1 MRKLLVLIPTILLCI
16 IGAFTIKTKAAEIPI
31 DVSSEDGDC
40 GPIDDG
46 SYYTTSWFEEGAQI
60 TISADEAIDGI
71 YIKWESIPSAWTLKA
86 GDASISGGQYG
97 FLHEYV
103 KAGKGTSSVT
113 IQIPSGGA
121 EIAEVYAFSEG
132 TLPDYVQQWEPPY
145 DRADLLVFSA
155 HSDDEV
161 LFMGPSIVNLT
172 HNNTA
177 RVQVAYMS
185 DQYLTEPFRN
195 HEFLDG
201 LWEMGVTHYP
211 QFGKFIDLYS
221 ESLEEAE
228 GHNDIE
234 EVKAFVVETIRK
246 FKPQI
251 VVTHDLNGEYGH
263 GMHRMIA
270 KAVADTADLT
280 GDASQYPE
288 SAQKYGAW
296 DVPKTY
302 LHLYWE
308 NQIVLPTREALSDFG
323 GRTALQVCKDAF
335 EKHGSQQ
342 GPTFW
347 VDDGYDD
354 DGNRNDY
361 QYSCAEYGL
370 YRTTVGTDTG
380 NSMLENLVT
389 YDEQERREAE
399 TATEQESE
407 TPKSPEKETN
417 RGSRKIL
424 WIIILAVIIVLIVVI
439 IILLVRRKAAKERQR
454 QQHRERLRVRNQ
466 RPQQTEQKSQSGSGQ
481 RPQQRTGKRTQQRS
495 GQRTQQS
502 QNSGQRPP
510 ARRTVDRSGSKN
522 TGRTDNRK

>member
-1 MRKLLVLIPTILLCI
+1 MKKLWVLLPAILLCI
-16 IGAFTIKTKAAEIPI
+16 LGAFALKTKAAEIPI
-31 DVSSEDGDC
+31 DVDSPDYDC

-46 SYYTTSWFEEGAQI
+46 SYYTTTWFDEGAEI
-60 TISADEAIDGI
+60 TISSEETIDGV
-71 YIKWESIPSAWTLKA
+71 YIKWESIPKPWTLKA
-86 GDASISGGQYG
+86 GDASISAGQYG

-103 KAGKGTSSVT
+103 KAGKGTKSVT

-132 TLPDYVQQWEPPY
+132 ALPDYVQQWEPPY

-161 LFMGPSIVNLT
+161 LYMGPSIVNLT

-228 GHNDIE
+228 GHNDME
-234 EVKAFVVETIRK
+234 EVKAYVVETIRR

-270 KAVADTADLT
+270 KAVADTAALT

-308 NQIVLPTREALSDFG
+308 NQIVLPTRESLSDFG
-323 GRTALQVCKDAF
+323 GRTVLQVCKDAF

-370 YRTTVGTDTG
+370 FRTTVGTDTG

-399 TATEQESE
+399 TTTEPESE
-407 TPKSPEKETN
+407 TPTTPEKGKSN
-417 RGSRKIL
+417 GSGKIL
-424 WIIILAVIIVLIVVI
+424 WIVILLILLVIIIVVI
-439 IILLVRRKAAKERQR
+439 ILLLRKKAAREKQR
-454 QQHRERLRVRNQ
+454 QQHRARQQ
-466 RPQQTEQKSQSGSGQ
+466 RPQQSQQK
-481 RPQQRTGKRTQQRS
+481 RQQQN
-495 GQRTQQS
+495 GQRTQQKS
-502 QNSGQRPP
+502 QQKRTTQQSGTRPP
-510 ARRTVDRSGSKN
+510 SRRTVDRANSGNK
-522 TGRTDNRK
+522 GRKDTR

>member
-1 MRKLLVLIPTILLCI
+1 MKKFLIAIPVLFLCI
-16 IGAFTIKTKAAEIPI
+16 FGIFAFRAKAAEIAI
-31 DVSSEDGDC
+31 DVDSQTAYCGD
-40 GPIDDG
+40 IDDG
-46 SYYTTSWFEEGAQI
+46 GYMTTTWFDEGTEI
-60 TISADEAIDGI
+60 TISAEENIDGI
-71 YIKWESIPSAWTLKA
+71 YIKWESIPNPWTLTA
-86 GDASISGGQYG
+86 GDASISAGQYG

-103 KAGKGTSSVT
+103 KVAKGTNSVT
-113 IQIPSGGA
+113 IHIPDGGA
-121 EIAEVYAFSEG
+121 EIAEVYAFSAGE
-132 TLPDYVQQWEPPY
+132 LPDYVQTWEPPY
-145 DRADLLVFSA
+145 DKADLLVFTA

-161 LFMGPSIVNLT
+161 LYMGPSIVNLT

-185 DQYLTEPFRN
+185 DQYKTEPFRN
-195 HEFLDG
+195 HELLDG

-211 QFGKFIDLYS
+211 QLGEFWDLYS

-228 GHNDIE
+228 GHNSLED
-234 EVKAFVVETIRK
+234 VKEYVVRTIRR
-246 FKPQI
+246 FQPQI

-308 NQIVLPTREALSDFG
+308 NQIVLPTRESLSDFG

-335 EKHGSQQ
+335 EKHVSQQ

-354 DGNRNDY
+354 DGNPNDY

-380 NSMLENLVT
+380 NSMLEHLVT
-389 YDEQERREAE
+389 YDEQERQAAE
-399 TATEQESE
+399 TETESE
-407 TPKSPEKETN
+407 TEPVTEENHNNKKTN
-417 RGSRKIL
+417 GSGKLL
-424 WIIILAVIIVLIVVI
+424 WIIIGILVVLIIIVILII
-439 IILLVRRKAAKERQR
+439 ALRAKAAKERKR
-454 QQHRERLRVRNQ
+454 RDMRSM
-466 RPQQTEQKSQSGSGQ
+466 RPQQKTGQQRSSQQKTSQQRSTQQ
-481 RPQQRTGKRTQQRS
+481 RPQQRTTQQ
-495 GQRTQQS
+495 
-502 QNSGQRPP
+502 QRPQQK
-510 ARRTVDRSGSKN
+510 RSVDRQ
-522 TGRTDNRK
+522 TDTRRRDDRDSR

>member
-1 MRKLLVLIPTILLCI
+1 MKKLWILLPAFLLCM
-16 IGAFTIKTKAAEIPI
+16 IGAFALKTNAAELPI
-31 DVSSEDGDC
+31 DVDSADYDC

-46 SYYTTSWFEEGAQI
+46 SYYTTTWFDEGAEI
-60 TISADEAIDGI
+60 TISSSEAIDGV
-71 YIKWESIPSAWTLKA
+71 YIKWESIPNPWKLKA
-86 GDASISGGQYG
+86 GDASINAGQYG

-103 KAGKGTSSVT
+103 KAGKGTNSVT

-121 EIAEVYAFSEG
+121 EIAEVYAYSEG
-132 TLPDYVQQWEPPY
+132 ALPDYVQQWQPPY
-145 DRADLLVFSA
+145 ERADLLVFTA

-161 LFMGPSIVNLT
+161 LYMGPSIVNLT

-195 HEFLDG
+195 HELLDG

-211 QFGKFIDLYS
+211 QLGRFWDLYS

-228 GHNDIE
+228 GHNDME
-234 EVKAFVVETIRK
+234 EVKAFVVETIRR

-263 GMHRMIA
+263 GMHRLIA
-270 KAVADTADLT
+270 KAVADTAALT
-280 GDASQYPE
+280 GDSSQYTD
-288 SAQKYGAW
+288 SAQRYGAW

-308 NQIVLPTREALSDFG
+308 NQIVLPTREPLSDFG
-323 GRTALQVCKDAF
+323 GRTVLQVCKDAF

-380 NSMLENLVT
+380 SSMLENLVT
-389 YDEQERREAE
+389 YDEQERQEVE
-399 TATEQESE
+399 TATQPESE
-407 TPKSPEKETN
+407 TQKAPDKEKKS
-417 RGSRKIL
+417 GSGKIL
-424 WIIILAVIIVLIVVI
+424 WIIILIIVILLIIVI
-439 IILLVRRKAAKERQR
+439 IILLMRRKAAKERQR
-454 QQHRERLRVRNQ
+454 RQHRERIRNRDQRPLRTEQ
-466 RPQQTEQKSQSGSGQ
+466 RPQQSNGRPQQRTQQKGSGQAGSGQ
-481 RPQQRTGKRTQQRS
+481 RPPS
-495 GQRTQQS
+495 
-502 QNSGQRPP
+502 
-510 ARRTVDRSGSKN
+510 RRTVDRSNSRN
-522 TGRTDNRK
+522 TGRKDNR

>member
-1 MRKLLVLIPTILLCI
+1 MKKIWTLLPAILLCM
-16 IGAFTIKTKAAEIPI
+16 IGAFALKANAAEIPI
-31 DVSSEDGDC
+31 DVDSPDYYCGD
-40 GPIDDG
+40 IDDG
-46 SYYTTSWFEEGAQI
+46 SYYTTTWFDEGAEI
-60 TISADEAIDGI
+60 IISSDEAIDGI
-71 YIKWESIPSAWTLKA
+71 YIKWESIPKPWTLKA
-86 GDASISGGQYG
+86 GDASISAGQYG

-103 KAGKGTSSVT
+103 KAGKGTNSVT

-121 EIAEVYAFSEG
+121 EIAEVYAYSAGE
-132 TLPDYVQQWEPPY
+132 LPDYVQQWEPPY

-161 LFMGPSIVNLT
+161 LYMGPSIVNLT

-185 DQYLTEPFRN
+185 DQFLTEPFRN

-211 QFGKFIDLYS
+211 QLGRFWDLYS

-228 GHNDIE
+228 GHNDME
-234 EVKAFVVETIRK
+234 EVKAFVVETIRR

-280 GDASQYPE
+280 GDASQYTD

-302 LHLYWE
+302 FHLYWE
-308 NQIVLPTREALSDFG
+308 NQIVLPTREPLSDFG
-323 GRTALQVCKDAF
+323 GRTVLQVCKDAF

-380 NSMLENLVT
+380 SSMLENLVT

-399 TATEQESE
+399 AATEEPESQAP
-407 TPKSPEKETN
+407 TTPEKEKTG
-417 RGSRKIL
+417 GSGKLL
-424 WIIILAVIIVLIVVI
+424 WIIILIVIVLLVVVI
-439 IILLVRRKAAKERQR
+439 LILLLRRKAAKERQR
-454 QQHRERLRVRNQ
+454 RQHRERLRERDERPQRTQQ
-466 RPQQTEQKSQSGSGQ
+466 RPQQSSRQSQQRPQQRGSGQAGSGQ
-481 RPQQRTGKRTQQRS
+481 RPPS
-495 GQRTQQS
+495 
-502 QNSGQRPP
+502 
-510 ARRTVDRSGSKN
+510 RRTIDRSGSGN
-522 TGRTDNRK
+522 TGRKDNR

>member
-1 MRKLLVLIPTILLCI
+1 MKKIWVLLPAILLCL
-16 IGAFTIKTKAAEIPI
+16 IGAFALKANAAELTI
-31 DVSSEDGDC
+31 DVDSPDYDC
-40 GPIDDG
+40 YPIDDG
-46 SYYTTSWFEEGAQI
+46 SYYTTTWFDEGAQI
-60 TISADEAIDGI
+60 TISANEAIDGV
-71 YIKWESIPSAWTLKA
+71 YIKWESIPNPWTLKA
-86 GDASISGGQYG
+86 GDTSISAGQYG

-103 KAGKGTSSVT
+103 KAGKGTNSVT

-121 EIAEVYAFSEG
+121 EIAEVYAYSEG

-145 DRADLLVFSA
+145 ERADLLVFTA

-161 LFMGPSIVNLT
+161 LYMGPSIVNLT

-195 HEFLDG
+195 HELLDG
-201 LWEMGVTHYP
+201 LWEMGVSHYP
-211 QFGKFIDLYS
+211 QLGRFWDLYS
-221 ESLEEAE
+221 ESLEEAQE
-228 GHNDIE
+228 HNDIE
-234 EVKAFVVETIRK
+234 EVKAFVVETIRR

-280 GDASQYPE
+280 GDASQYAD

-323 GRTALQVCKDAF
+323 GRTVLQVCKDAF

-380 NSMLENLVT
+380 SSMLENLVT

-399 TATEQESE
+399 TATEPE
-407 TPKSPEKETN
+407 TQTQATPEKEKTG
-417 RGSRKIL
+417 GSGKIL
-424 WIIILAVIIVLIVVI
+424 WIVILIVIILLIIVI
-439 IILLVRRKAAKERQR
+439 IILLLRRKAAKERQR
-454 QQHRERLRVRNQ
+454 RQHRERLRVRDQ
-466 RPQQTEQKSQSGSGQ
+466 RPQSSNGRG
-481 RPQQRTGKRTQQRS
+481 
-495 GQRTQQS
+495 QQS
-502 QNSGQRPP
+502 TRQRGAAPSGKGVRPSSQK
-510 ARRTVDRSGSKN
+510 TVDRSRSRN
-522 TGRTDNRK
+522 TGRKDSR

>member
-1 MRKLLVLIPTILLCI
+1 MKKILIAIPICLFAI
-16 IGAFTIKTKAAEIPI
+16 FGIFAFKTKAAEIPI
-31 DVSSEDGDC
+31 DVDSETAYCGD
-40 GPIDDG
+40 IDDG
-46 SYYTTSWFEEGAQI
+46 GYMTTTWFDAGTEI
-60 TISADEAIDGI
+60 TISADEIIDGI
-71 YIKWESIPSAWTLKA
+71 YIKWESIPNPWTLTA
-86 GDASISGGQYG
+86 GDASISAGQNG

-103 KAGKGTSSVT
+103 KVAKGTNSVT
-113 IQIPSGGA
+113 IHIPDGGA
-121 EIAEVYAFSEG
+121 EIAEVYGFSAGE
-132 TLPDYVQQWEPPY
+132 LPSYVQIWEPPY
-145 DRADLLVFSA
+145 DRADLLVFTA

-161 LFMGPSIVNLT
+161 LYMGPSIVNLT

-195 HEFLDG
+195 HELLDG

-211 QFGKFIDLYS
+211 QLGEFVDLYS

-228 GHNDIE
+228 GHNSLE
-234 EVKAFVVETIRK
+234 EVKEYVVRTIRR
-246 FKPQI
+246 FQPQI

-288 SAQKYGAW
+288 SAQRYGTW

-308 NQIVLPTREALSDFG
+308 NQIVIPTRESLSDFG

-335 EKHGSQQ
+335 EKHVSQQ

-354 DGNRNDY
+354 DGSPNGY

-380 NSMLENLVT
+380 SSMLEHLVT
-389 YDEQERREAE
+389 YDEQERQAAE
-399 TATEQESE
+399 TETESE
-407 TPKSPEKETN
+407 PEPVTEENQNKKTN
-417 RGSRKIL
+417 KAEKLL
-424 WIIILAVIIVLIVVI
+424 WIIVGVLVVI
-439 IILLVRRKAAKERQR
+439 IAIVILILALRGRSAKERKRSQQR
-454 QQHRERLRVRNQ
+454 STRPQNTQSQ
-466 RPQQTEQKSQSGSGQ
+466 RPQQKSSQQKPQQKS
-481 RPQQRTGKRTQQRS
+481 TQQRS
-495 GQRTQQS
+495 QQRSSQQRSSQRPQS
-502 QNSGQRPP
+502 QDSQQRRSPDRQSNSRGRD
-510 ARRTVDRSGSKN
+510 DRN
-522 TGRTDNRK
+522 NR

>member
-1 MRKLLVLIPTILLCI
+1 MKKLFVAIPVFLFCILGI
-16 IGAFTIKTKAAEIPI
+16 FAFRTRAAEIAI
-31 DVSSEDGDC
+31 DVDSETAYCGD
-40 GPIDDG
+40 IDDG
-46 SYYTTSWFEEGAQI
+46 GYMTTTWFDEGTEI
-60 TISADEAIDGI
+60 TISAEEVIDGI
-71 YIKWESIPSAWTLKA
+71 YIKWESIPKPWTLTA
-86 GDASISGGQYG
+86 GDASISAGQNG

-103 KAGKGTSSVT
+103 KVAKGTKSVT
-113 IQIPSGGA
+113 IHIPEGGA
-121 EIAEVYAFSEG
+121 EIAEVYGFSAGE
-132 TLPDYVQQWEPPY
+132 LPDYVQIWEPPY
-145 DRADLLVFSA
+145 DKADLLVFTA

-161 LFMGPSIVNLT
+161 LYMGPSIVNLT
-172 HNNTA
+172 NNNTA

-195 HEFLDG
+195 HELLDG

-211 QFGKFIDLYS
+211 QLGKFVDLYS
-221 ESLEEAE
+221 ESLEEAQ

-234 EVKAFVVETIRK
+234 EVKAYVVETIRR

-280 GDASQYPE
+280 GDASQYAD

-302 LHLYWE
+302 LHLYGE
-308 NQIVLPTREALSDFG
+308 NKIVLPTREPLSSFG

-335 EKHGSQQ
+335 EKHVSQQ

-354 DGNRNDY
+354 DGNPNDY
-361 QYSCAEYGL
+361 QYSCAAYGL

-389 YDEQERREAE
+389 YDEQERQAQEA
-399 TATEQESE
+399 TQTEPEPTTQEKPDKKNE
-407 TPKSPEKETN
+407 
-417 RGSRKIL
+417 GSGKLL
-424 WIIILAVIIVLIVVI
+424 WIIIAILVVLIIIVVLIMV
-439 IILLVRRKAAKERQR
+439 LRAKAAKEKKRKQQQAARR
-454 QQHRERLRVRNQ
+454 QQQARQTQQ
-466 RPQQTEQKSQSGSGQ
+466 RTPQQ
-481 RPQQRTGKRTQQRS
+481 RPQQRNQQTRS
-495 GQRTQQS
+495 QRRS
-502 QNSGQRPP
+502 
-510 ARRTVDRSGSKN
+510 VDRQN
-522 TGRTDNRK
+522 DPNRRRDDRSSR

>member
-1 MRKLLVLIPTILLCI
+1 MKKLLIAIPICLFCILGI
-16 IGAFTIKTKAAEIPI
+16 FAFKAKAAEIAI
-31 DVSSEDGDC
+31 DVDSETAYCGD
-40 GPIDDG
+40 IDDG
-46 SYYTTSWFEEGAQI
+46 GYMTTTWFDAGTEI
-60 TISADEAIDGI
+60 TISAEENIDGI
-71 YIKWESIPSAWTLKA
+71 YIKWESIPNPWTLTA
-86 GDASISGGQYG
+86 GDASISAGQYG

-103 KAGKGTSSVT
+103 KVAKGTNSVT
-113 IQIPSGGA
+113 IHIPDGGA
-121 EIAEVYAFSEG
+121 EIAEVYAFSAGE
-132 TLPDYVQQWEPPY
+132 LPDYVQTWEPPY
-145 DRADLLVFSA
+145 DKADLLVFTA

-161 LFMGPSIVNLT
+161 LYMGPSIVNLT

-185 DQYLTEPFRN
+185 DQYKTEPFRN
-195 HEFLDG
+195 HELLDG

-211 QFGKFIDLYS
+211 QLGEFWDLYS
-221 ESLEEAE
+221 ESLEEAQE
-228 GHNDIE
+228 HNDIE
-234 EVKAFVVETIRK
+234 DVKEYVVRTIRR
-246 FKPQI
+246 FQPQI

-308 NQIVLPTREALSDFG
+308 NQIVLPTRESLSDFG

-335 EKHGSQQ
+335 EKHVSQQ

-354 DGNRNDY
+354 DGNPNDY

-380 NSMLENLVT
+380 NSMLEHLVT
-389 YDEQERREAE
+389 YDEQERQAAE
-399 TATEQESE
+399 TETESE
-407 TPKSPEKETN
+407 TEPVTEENHNNKKTN
-417 RGSRKIL
+417 GSGKLL
-424 WIIILAVIIVLIVVI
+424 WIIIGILVVLIIIVILIIVLRARAI
-439 IILLVRRKAAKERQR
+439 KERKRRDMRSMRPQSTQQR
-454 QQHRERLRVRNQ
+454 QSQQ
-466 RPQQTEQKSQSGSGQ
+466 RPQQKTTQQRSSQQ
-481 RPQQRTGKRTQQRS
+481 RPQQRNSQQRRS
-495 GQRTQQS
+495 
-502 QNSGQRPP
+502 
-510 ARRTVDRSGSKN
+510 VDRQADTRRRDDRNS
-522 TGRTDNRK
+522 R

>member
-1 MRKLLVLIPTILLCI
+1 MKKLLIAIPICLFCILGI
-16 IGAFTIKTKAAEIPI
+16 FAFKAKAAEIAI
-31 DVSSEDGDC
+31 DVDSETAYCGD
-40 GPIDDG
+40 IDDG
-46 SYYTTSWFEEGAQI
+46 GYMTTTWFDAGTEI
-60 TISADEAIDGI
+60 TISAEENIDGI
-71 YIKWESIPSAWTLKA
+71 YIKWESIPNPWTLTA
-86 GDASISGGQYG
+86 GDASISAGQYG

-103 KAGKGTSSVT
+103 KVAKGTNSVT
-113 IQIPSGGA
+113 IHIPDGGA
-121 EIAEVYAFSEG
+121 EIAEVYAFSAGE
-132 TLPDYVQQWEPPY
+132 LPDYVQTWEPPY
-145 DRADLLVFSA
+145 DKADLLVFTA

-161 LFMGPSIVNLT
+161 LYMGPSIVNLT

-185 DQYLTEPFRN
+185 DQYKTEPFRN
-195 HEFLDG
+195 HELLDG

-211 QFGKFIDLYS
+211 QLGEFWDLYS
-221 ESLEEAE
+221 ESLEEAQE
-228 GHNDIE
+228 HNDIE
-234 EVKAFVVETIRK
+234 DVKEYVVRTIRR
-246 FKPQI
+246 FQPQI

-308 NQIVLPTREALSDFG
+308 NQIVLPTRESLSDFG

-335 EKHGSQQ
+335 EKHVSQQ

-354 DGNRNDY
+354 DGNPNDY

-380 NSMLENLVT
+380 NSMLEHLVT
-389 YDEQERREAE
+389 YDEQERQAAE
-399 TATEQESE
+399 TETESE
-407 TPKSPEKETN
+407 TEPVTEENHNNKKTN
-417 RGSRKIL
+417 GNGKLL
-424 WIIILAVIIVLIVVI
+424 WIIIGILVVLIIIVILII
-439 IILLVRRKAAKERQR
+439 ALRAKAAKERKR
-454 QQHRERLRVRNQ
+454 RDMRSM
-466 RPQQTEQKSQSGSGQ
+466 RPQQKTSQQRSTQQ
-481 RPQQRTGKRTQQRS
+481 RPQQRTTQQ
-495 GQRTQQS
+495 
-502 QNSGQRPP
+502 QRPQQK
-510 ARRTVDRSGSKN
+510 RSVDRQ
-522 TGRTDNRK
+522 TDTRRRDDRDSR

>member
-1 MRKLLVLIPTILLCI
+1 MKKFLIAIPVLFLCI
-16 IGAFTIKTKAAEIPI
+16 FGIFAFRARAAEIAI
-31 DVSSEDGDC
+31 DVDSETAYCGD
-40 GPIDDG
+40 IDDG
-46 SYYTTSWFEEGAQI
+46 GYMTTTWFDEGTEI
-60 TISADEAIDGI
+60 TISAEENIDGI
-71 YIKWESIPSAWTLKA
+71 YIKWESIPNPWTLTA
-86 GDASISGGQYG
+86 GDASISAGQYG

-103 KAGKGTSSVT
+103 KVAKGTNSVT
-113 IQIPSGGA
+113 IHIPDGGA
-121 EIAEVYAFSEG
+121 EIAEVYAFSAGE
-132 TLPDYVQQWEPPY
+132 LPDYVQIWEPPY
-145 DRADLLVFSA
+145 DKADLLVFTA

-161 LFMGPSIVNLT
+161 LYMGPSIVNLT

-185 DQYLTEPFRN
+185 DQYKTEPFRN
-195 HEFLDG
+195 HELLDG

-211 QFGKFIDLYS
+211 QLGEFWDLYS

-228 GHNDIE
+228 GHNSLED
-234 EVKAFVVETIRK
+234 VKEYVVRTIRR
-246 FKPQI
+246 FQPQI

-308 NQIVLPTREALSDFG
+308 NQIVLPTRESLSDFG

-335 EKHGSQQ
+335 EKHVSQQ

-354 DGNRNDY
+354 DGNPNDY

-380 NSMLENLVT
+380 NSMLEHLVT
-389 YDEQERREAE
+389 YDEQERQAAE
-399 TATEQESE
+399 TETESE
-407 TPKSPEKETN
+407 TEPVTEENHNNKKTN
-417 RGSRKIL
+417 GNGKLL
-424 WIIILAVIIVLIVVI
+424 WIIIGILVVLIIIVILII
-439 IILLVRRKAAKERQR
+439 ALRAKAAKERKR
-454 QQHRERLRVRNQ
+454 RDMRSM
-466 RPQQTEQKSQSGSGQ
+466 RPQQKTSQQRSTQQ
-481 RPQQRTGKRTQQRS
+481 RPQQRTTQQ
-495 GQRTQQS
+495 
-502 QNSGQRPP
+502 QRPQQK
-510 ARRTVDRSGSKN
+510 RSVDRQ
-522 TGRTDNRK
+522 TDTRRRDDRDIR